1 MSVEATVR
9 DAVDGVADEPIE
21 VKAAVGAA
29 AATAT
34 TISHP
39 PENQVGVLWR
49 ILVSALA
56 AVLVMALAGI
66 IWTVVDGKDSTS
78 PEVIVTIFSSALT
91 GLIGLF
97 VRSPR

>member
-9 DAVDGVADEPIE
+9 DAVDGVANEPIE

-34 TISHP
+34 TITYP
-39 PENQVGVLWR
+39 PQDQVGVLWK
-49 ILVSALA
+49 ILVLALA
-56 AVLVMALAGI
+56 VVLVMALAGV

-97 VRSPR
+97 VKSPR